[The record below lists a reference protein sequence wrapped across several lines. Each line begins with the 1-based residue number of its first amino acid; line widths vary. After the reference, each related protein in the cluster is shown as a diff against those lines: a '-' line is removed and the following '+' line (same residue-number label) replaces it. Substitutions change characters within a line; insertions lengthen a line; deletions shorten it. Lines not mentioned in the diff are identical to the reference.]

1 MFELNRVTS
10 FLAYALLISILLCC
24 IYTLFV
30 KNWNYFTERNIVFK
44 RGIPV
49 IGTIFGS
56 SISVV
61 LGKRSMPES
70 VRDVYRKH
78 SDRRFIGIF
87 DMGSKPAY
95 MINDPDLINKI
106 CIKDFDYFQNH
117 FFQLDKELDPLMGR
131 ILMSM
136 SNQEWRDMRGTLS
149 PLFTGSKMRQMLTL
163 MVECTNDFNTS
174 VRTEIASKTKT
185 NALEFDMMD
194 LMMRATNDIIGK
206 PNDIISNPILK

>member
-1 MFELNRVTS
+1 MFEFNRATS
-10 FLAYALLISILLCC
+10 FLAYALFISILLRC
-24 IYTLFV
+24 IYMLIV
-30 KNWNYFTERNIVFK
+30 KNWNYFSDRNIVFV

-61 LGKRSMPES
+61 LGKKPFPES

-78 SDRRFIGIF
+78 PDQRFIGIF

-95 MINDPDLINKI
+95 LINDPELINKI
-106 CIKDFDYFQNH
+106 CIKDFDHFVNH

-149 PLFTGSKMRQMLTL
+149 PLFTGSKMRQMLAL
-163 MVECTNDFNTS
+163 MIECTNDFNTS
-174 VRTEIASKTKT
+174 ARNQMSKSKT

-194 LMMRATNDIIGK
+194 LMMRVTNDIIGEQRRHL
-206 PNDIISNPILK
+206 PLILK